1 VISGGKSEE
10 GPSEPG
16 VSTAGASVEDGAKSG
31 GLRGVDAGPKEI
43 GGAACAGD
51 GGRTLSRH
59 R

>member
-1 VISGGKSEE
+1 MISGGKSEE
-10 GPSEPG
+10 GPSKPG
-16 VSTAGASVEDGAKSG
+16 VSTAGVSVEDGAEPG

-43 GGAACAGD
+43 GVGACAGD